1 MQLCCYRGSYINKAA
16 FIFTKHTVC
25 YQYLADL
32 FKLKQ
37 RFCPKLTK
45 FLLIC
50 VWVLS
55 AQNTF
60 CSEFPEQ
67 TTLGFSFLPPP
78 FLIPAPVWNSGCGL
92 WEMHCHCSSLGLS
105 FESLPYYQ
113 PPFNLLSGC
122 LAVPLVSWAA
132 SDKPE

>member
-1 MQLCCYRGSYINKAA
+1 M
-16 FIFTKHTVC
+16 C
-25 YQYLADL
+25 YQYMADL

-67 TTLGFSFLPPP
+67 THWVSPFCPLPSLFQQLFGAQGVISGRCTVTAPLWVCP
-78 FLIPAPVWNSGCGL
+78 LNLFPNTKLHLISYWDAL
-92 WEMHCHCSSLGLS
+92 LS
-105 FESLPYYQ
+105 FGLIGS
-113 PPFNLLSGC
+113 
-122 LAVPLVSWAA
+122 
-132 SDKPE
+132 KR